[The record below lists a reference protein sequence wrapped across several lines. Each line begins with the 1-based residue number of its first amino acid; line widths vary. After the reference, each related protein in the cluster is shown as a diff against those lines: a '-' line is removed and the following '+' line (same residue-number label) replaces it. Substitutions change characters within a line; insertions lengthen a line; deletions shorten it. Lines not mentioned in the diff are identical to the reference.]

1 MTDFKILD
9 SSIWIA
15 YLFNGNFK
23 EIIDIDE
30 QLFLSAVSFF
40 EIKTKLLKKKMEK
53 NEINSKMNFIKKK
66 SIILS
71 IDEKIAEKASEFSVD
86 KNIPAIDSLI
96 YATSIINKI
105 RLITADNDF
114 RNLENAEVLNL

>member
-1 MTDFKILD
+1 VTDFKILD